1 MIGEFTIILCS
12 CSAQSGVAL
21 TPNSTPIP
29 ASTSRSPARITKSQR
44 ICTVGAQYHG
54 NSDLGKDRSKKLAAA
69 GYLCFYI
76 SRTAR
81 LFHRKLV
88 HQGDVHQEVSFNKSV
103 SPKRAGST
111 SRQTMFNKEDSA

>member
-1 MIGEFTIILCS
+1 MIGDFTFFLFWCS
-12 CSAQSGVAL
+12 PQSGVA
-21 TPNSTPIP
+21 PPPSPPRIP

-111 SRQTMFNKEDSA
+111 SRQTMFN